1 MEERTGSFK
10 AVKKKRGRFNA
21 VDALIILLV
30 IGVVII
36 FAVSRI
42 THAEETGE
50 KIKFEYTVTLECV
63 DKDFID
69 KISTG
74 ERVYDSSSQNFLGTV
89 TAVENDEPYTFYE
102 YDADDDAMVLR
113 TYPDKYNVK
122 VTVSSKAQ
130 LVEGVGYSVG
140 GCRIAVGQM
149 LDLRFPEYVASA
161 YCTDMRE
168 VK

>member
-10 AVKKKRGRFNA
+10 PVKKKRGSFNA
-21 VDALIILLV
+21 VDALIIILV
-30 IGVVII
+30 LGVII
-36 FAVSRI
+36 VFAVSRVTNI
-42 THAEETGE
+42 EETGE

-63 DKDFID
+63 DSDFVD

-74 ERVYDSSSQNFLGTV
+74 ERVYDSSSQSFLGTV
-89 TAVENDEPYTFYE
+89 TAVVNDEPYTFYE
-102 YDADDDAMVLR
+102 YDETEDAMVLR

-130 LVEGVGYSVG
+130 LVDGVGYMVG
-140 GCRIAVGQM
+140 GCRIAVGHK